1 MPKLRLGV
9 KLAKGGVSSTGPHSV
24 KFVEEPIVI
33 LGKDHEGKQRKELK
47 FIVEE
52 NGIRYRWNVPIMN
65 KEGTQPNYLMER
77 IMDISIGD
85 ERILEMMRQGAR
97 NYVDVRKPDE
107 APEPPDDEEDPEIE
121 DIVPDKKDN

>member
-9 KLAKGGVSSTGPHSV
+9 KLAKGGVSSTGPHLV
-24 KFVEEPIVI
+24 KFVEEPIAI
-33 LGKDHEGKQRKELK
+33 MGKDNEGKERKELK

-52 NGIRYRWNVPIMN
+52 NGIRYRWHAPIYS
-65 KEGTQPNYLMER
+65 KDGTAPHYLMER
-77 IMDISIGD
+77 IMDINVGD
-85 ERILEMMRQGAR
+85 ERILEMLRKGAR